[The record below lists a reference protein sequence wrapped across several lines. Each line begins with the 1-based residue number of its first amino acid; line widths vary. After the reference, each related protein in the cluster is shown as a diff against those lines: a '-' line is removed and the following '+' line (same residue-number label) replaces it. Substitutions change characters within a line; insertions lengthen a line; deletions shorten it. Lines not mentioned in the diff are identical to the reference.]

1 MIIMSNVP
9 QKVENAF
16 EKLRKQYDFYIELK
30 NINGHF
36 YIYQATSEWDAKKK
50 KTRKIT
56 NYIGKITIDG
66 QFREKGKRKRI
77 KQSYRE
83 IFEYGNVALAHTLIE
98 DVEKILFEIVPY
110 GQDII
115 AMAILKAIDPKPL
128 RLLPSQ
134 WSKMYLSREIEVNLS
149 PNHTSPLLH
158 QIGTNVSDWYNLF
171 SKLIQKN
178 DLILYDLTAIFTYS
192 ENIKM
197 AEKGYN
203 AHHKFLEQLGVIM
216 AFSKTENLPVGID
229 VFHGS
234 MKDIKTIREFVKRLP
249 ARDFGF
255 IFDRGFS
262 SYKLLDDLD
271 AENISYIVPLKK
283 DSKYLGIENI
293 PWNEQFLYLKRPI
306 RGTKLDNPHGSL
318 FCFEDPR
325 LKGEQEGAL
334 LKKLIEGTISQEEYE
349 VKKRRAGI
357 IGLVSNLKEK
367 SVIEIFELYKG
378 REEVELAFDFMKNEL
393 EADKTYLQTD
403 EGVRGYF
410 FVAFLALRIYFG
422 VLKRLREKGL
432 NHKISVNEVFF
443 ELSKM
448 QKIVE
453 KGGRDYFAKA
463 PKRAED
469 MYVLFEDMIP
479 MG

>member
-50 KTRKIT
+50 KTCKIT

-149 PNHTSPLLH
+149 PNHTSSLLH

-293 PWNEQFLYLKRPI
+293 PEMN
-306 RGTKLDNPHGSL
+306 N
-318 FCFEDPR
+318 
-325 LKGEQEGAL
+325 
-334 LKKLIEGTISQEEYE
+334 
-349 VKKRRAGI
+349 
-357 IGLVSNLKEK
+357 
-367 SVIEIFELYKG
+367 
-378 REEVELAFDFMKNEL
+378 
-393 EADKTYLQTD
+393 
-403 EGVRGYF
+403 F
-410 FVAFLALRIYFG
+410 FI
-422 VLKRLREKGL
+422 
-432 NHKISVNEVFF
+432 
-443 ELSKM
+443 
-448 QKIVE
+448 
-453 KGGRDYFAKA
+453 
-463 PKRAED
+463 
-469 MYVLFEDMIP
+469 
-479 MG
+479 